1 MWFCRVCCHI
11 VLLSVV
17 LKRIGQLLLQVE
29 RTKCWVLN
37 DIPNFNISFFNVT
50 KNYFC
55 NNWNEAGVWP
65 GQSSFKKIPACMAN
79 SKQLLFLLLLFS
91 AGLDCVF
98 FFTDHLCDEKV
109 WMGKTFSFPF
119 HSAESEMWSRQ
130 LTQHF
135 SRLKLMTLRSDCF
148 LLLDFHTQ
156 NCYIPFTIMGWLL
169 ACSEDNLNYSQ
180 INSEHIQNTRVNP
193 TSFISHFS
201 IIPSQTVFQVRCK
214 LLDRSHARTYYKL
227 PGTFNSH

>member
-1 MWFCRVCCHI
+1 MKQEFDWGSHH
-11 VLLSVV
+11 
-17 LKRIGQLLLQVE
+17 LKRYLHVWQTQ
-29 RTKCWVLN
+29 N
-37 DIPNFNISFFNVT
+37 
-50 KNYFC
+50 NY
-55 NNWNEAGVWP
+55 
-65 GQSSFKKIPACMAN
+65 
-79 SKQLLFLLLLFS
+79 LLFFLLLFS

-156 NCYIPFTIMGWLL
+156 NCYIPFTVMGWLL

-180 INSEHIQNTRVNP
+180 IKFRTYTEHTCK
-193 TSFISHFS
+193 SHFLHITFFDHS
-201 IIPSQTVFQVRCK
+201 FTDCLSGQMQASGQITCSYILQTTWDF
-214 LLDRSHARTYYKL
+214 
-227 PGTFNSH
+227 